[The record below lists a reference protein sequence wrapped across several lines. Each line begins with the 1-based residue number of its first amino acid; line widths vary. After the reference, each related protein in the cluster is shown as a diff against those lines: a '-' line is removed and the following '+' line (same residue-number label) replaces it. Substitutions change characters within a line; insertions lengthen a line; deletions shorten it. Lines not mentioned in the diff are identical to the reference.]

1 MAAMLA
7 VGCSTTSNSRVST
20 NAALFTQGSGSPN
33 SASGVLAIMQ
43 AVQSPVRTSNPGP
56 PPPASVSAG
65 SPLVSFQNTASLFRE
80 QVQLLEMAPS
90 TYGAASVRRAVAT
103 LADAVESVPFPEAV
117 DVVGA
122 AQTMR
127 EEFPD
132 DVGGSQAHTTTA
144 PEQMRRALQTAA
156 GAMILLS
163 HGPYAR
169 ASYFTEGADQ
179 FEKAADAVNPGKSLP
194 AQQGTVLAAL
204 RSAADALY
212 DYDWPAAATLQTAAG
227 SPGQAAA
234 NAPSTP
240 ATGTPGA
247 AEAQAVQPHRDAFDQ
262 ALWVYSASVDRFVS
276 RPADQPTESLVQAFG
291 ALADAIAAIPAGS
304 DVATYQTAS
313 VGAASVRALARDFR
327 RAAPQSIEQ
336 SIIARRLFET
346 AGGVL
351 FAATEMAG
359 PSPAVSA
366 GIRALRREGQTI
378 ADKPLDAQP
387 RQVADSLEAAERALR
402 VIAMMSPP

>member
-1 MAAMLA
+1 MAAMMA
-7 VGCSTTSNSRVST
+7 IACSTTSSSRVST
-20 NAALFTQGSGSPN
+20 NAALFTQGPRSPS

-43 AVQSPVRTSNPGP
+43 AVPNPVRASNPGP
-56 PPPASVSAG
+56 PPPARVSAG
-65 SPLVSFQNTASLFRE
+65 SPVVSFQNTASLFRE

-90 TYGAASVRRAVAT
+90 TYGAESVRRAVAT
-103 LADAVESVPFPEAV
+103 LADAVERVPFPEDV
-117 DVVGA
+117 DVVDA

-127 EEFPD
+127 EQFPD
-132 DVGGSQAHTTTA
+132 DVGGSRANPATA
-144 PEQMRRALQTAA
+144 PEQARRALQTAA

-179 FEKAADAVNPGKSLP
+179 FEKAADAVNPGKSMP

-212 DYDWPAAATLQTAAG
+212 DYDWPA
-227 SPGQAAA
+227 
-234 NAPSTP
+234 TP
-240 ATGTPGA
+240 ATGMPGA
-247 AEAQAVQPHRDAFDQ
+247 AEAQATEPNRDAFDR
-262 ALWVYSASVDRFVS
+262 ALRVYSASVDRFVS
-276 RPADQPTESLVQAFG
+276 RPTDQPTEALVQAFG

-304 DVATYQTAS
+304 DVASTQTVS
-313 VGAASVRALARDFR
+313 VGAASVRALARDFW
-327 RAAPQSIEQ
+327 RAAPLSIEQ
-336 SIIARRLFET
+336 SIIARRLFEM

-351 FAATEMAG
+351 SATERTSG

-366 GIRALRREGQTI
+366 GIQALHRQGQTI

-387 RQVADSLEAAERALR
+387 KQVANSLEAAEHALR
-402 VIAMMSPP
+402 AIAMTSVP